1 MSYTEKARDL
11 FLNTGTRFPSR
22 IIWSMGVIKYSCAKV
37 NMELNLLDKDVA
49 SAIMDASMEVI
60 NGKHDGEVVL
70 DVFQTGSGTGL
81 NMNINEVIA
90 KRASELSGRRVHPN
104 DHVNMGQS
112 SNDVVPTA
120 IRIAAVAEYMNR
132 LEPALRRL
140 ISSIHEA
147 SEKYSGVVK
156 AGRTH
161 LRDALPVTLGQ
172 ELSAYEDAFQH
183 SLASIH
189 GALNYVREL
198 PIGGTAVGT
207 GVNSHP
213 DFAGLVIKEISSL
226 AGIDFKAAN
235 RFRAM
240 RLLTDLVELSNAVK
254 VISIQLYRL
263 GQDVRLMFS
272 GPFTAINE
280 IDIPTQAEVA
290 GSSIMP
296 GKTNPVTVEASLL
309 AAAQSIGLAE
319 AVSIASMLGEF
330 ELAMGVPL
338 MGYDVLLQIDLMA
351 EALDKF
357 ARLVIEGMRP
367 NIDVMRRYAETSPAL
382 VTLISPMVG
391 YDKASEIGKMIVKG
405 KTIREAL
412 REVGLSEAEIDEV
425 LNVEKLTR
433 PGIIKKRDPN

>member
-1 MSYTEKARDL
+1 M
-11 FLNTGTRFPSR
+11 
-22 IIWSMGVIKYSCAKV
+22 
-37 NMELNLLDKDVA
+37 
-49 SAIMDASMEVI
+49 
-60 NGKHDGEVVL
+60 
-70 DVFQTGSGTGL
+70 
-81 NMNINEVIA
+81 
-90 KRASELSGRRVHPN
+90 
-104 DHVNMGQS
+104 
-112 SNDVVPTA
+112 
-120 IRIAAVAEYMNR
+120 
-132 LEPALRRL
+132 
-140 ISSIHEA
+140 
-147 SEKYSGVVK
+147 
-156 AGRTH
+156 
-161 LRDALPVTLGQ
+161 
-172 ELSAYEDAFQH
+172 
-183 SLASIH
+183 
-189 GALNYVREL
+189 
-198 PIGGTAVGT
+198 
-207 GVNSHP
+207 NSHP

-226 AGIDFKAAN
+226 AGGIDFKAAN

-319 AVSIASMLGEF
+319 AVSIASMLGGEF

-405 KTIREAL
+405 KTIRRRSGRL
-412 REVGLSEAEIDEV
+412 G
-425 LNVEKLTR
+425 
-433 PGIIKKRDPN
+433 